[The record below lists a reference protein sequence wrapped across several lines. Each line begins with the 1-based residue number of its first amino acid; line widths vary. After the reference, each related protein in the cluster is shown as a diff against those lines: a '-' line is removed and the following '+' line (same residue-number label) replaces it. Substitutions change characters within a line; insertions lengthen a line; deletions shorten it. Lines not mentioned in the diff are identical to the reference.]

1 MLVSLFTGVSVQ
13 FFFVG
18 QVSHAAEND
27 FTVRLETAT
36 HQISEERNF
45 FDLNMGPN
53 DTDKL
58 TITIS
63 NTKDSEQH
71 FLIGFRAATTNMN
84 GIVDYTKKDVE
95 LVGNV
100 PDDIR
105 GLISIDNQEIT
116 IPANSSQ
123 TVHLQVTMSEKK
135 FDGTLLGGIIV
146 SKSDQESKT
155 NSIGVN
161 GKVQYV
167 IAVQISQ
174 GGTQIFPQ
182 LGNGKVTLAQINKR
196 NVVSMEIINPC
207 PVLLTK
213 VVGEFKVY
221 NKKSGELIK
230 KIINNK
236 MSIAPNSTF
245 SPFINLNDKFEPG
258 EYTLVVI
265 LKNAQ
270 GQWEFSEDYKITSEE
285 ASKYNEKSVDK
296 PVNNPNDFH
305 IIIGFLKLIGGTLF
319 LFLLYLIV
327 KKIRKS

>member
-36 HQISEERNF
+36 HQISEEQNF
-45 FDLNMGPN
+45 FDLNMEPN
-53 DTDKL
+53 DTDEL
-58 TITIS
+58 TMTIS
-63 NTKDSEQH
+63 NTKDSEQQ
-71 FLIGFRAATTNMN
+71 FLVEFRAATTNMN

-100 PDDIR
+100 PNDIR
-105 GLISIDNQEIT
+105 DLISIDNQEIT
-116 IPANSSQ
+116 VPANSSQ
-123 TVHLQVTMSEKK
+123 TVHLQATMPEKK

-146 SKSDQESKT
+146 SKFDQESKN
-155 NSIGVN
+155 NSDGVN
-161 GKVQYV
+161 SKVQYV

-174 GGTQIFPQ
+174 GETQIFPQ
-182 LGNGKVTLAQINKR
+182 LENGKVTLTQINKR
-196 NVVSMEIINPC
+196 NAVSMEIINPY

-213 VVGEFKVY
+213 VVGEFRIY
-221 NKKSGELIK
+221 NKKSGELIE
-230 KIINNK
+230 KISNNK

-245 SPFINLNDKFEPG
+245 SPFINLNDKFELG
-258 EYTLVVI
+258 EYTLVVT

-270 GQWEFSEDYKITSEE
+270 GQWEFSEDFKITSEE

-296 PVNNPNDFH
+296 PVRNANDFH
-305 IIIGFLKLIGGTLF
+305 IIIGFLTLIVGTLF
-319 LFLLYLIV
+319 LLLIYFII